1 MFKSFFHILF
11 LFPIKMLNLNAPFF
25 ALEGLLNPQ
34 KSHQNSMSDLSYD
47 KQTYL
52 F

>member
-1 MFKSFFHILF
+1 MFLLSL
-11 LFPIKMLNLNAPFF
+11 KMLKLNAPFF
-25 ALEGLLNPQ
+25 ELECLLNTQ

-47 KQTYL
+47 KEAYL

>member
-1 MFKSFFHILF
+1 MFLLSL
-11 LFPIKMLNLNAPFF
+11 KMLKLNAPLF
-25 ALEGLLNPQ
+25 ALECFLNPQ

-47 KQTYL
+47 KEAYL